1 MKIKFA
7 STKLVFNNANECQ
20 TGRSFVVSLS
30 ELVNGNSYKLVLQ
43 KTKDEGSLSFKLNDS
58 SGQSFVEVD
67 DNTQHY
73 IFEASSS
80 EQSITVFAQFV
91 NLAAF
96 VLIGSLS
103 NVTNPSLEPVE
114 DFITIICD
122 PLALIPSAT
131 PTNTATP
138 TTTPTY
144 TPSLTAS
151 TTVVPDSV
159 AEINVYD
166 KSQNLRLEEKL
177 YKDSKGTQFWA
188 MSDLKGV
195 VQTIPGKDDLYLKKS
210 GENVLFKLE
219 EYTTD
224 DIVEIIAVSVT
235 LDDKSLTHNGAGNV
249 TPTFRLNLG
258 NPTTP
263 LITDSYNVNNKDL
276 VITAKHDGEIT
287 LKVGQEEPSFN
298 ISLDS
303 RIEIKKNNIVID
315 TVDNKVTELNPFTDI
330 SPITISV
337 NKNDTISFNI
347 TNGNSVSSIKL
358 EANYTS
364 DKVGFLINGELNPTL
379 NLKKNSR
386 YNFNINTGQYAFW
399 IQKVAGELNLAQNYD
414 DIIGTANGTITI
426 DVIHS
431 ENIDTLYYAS
441 SPAGSGAYG
450 TINLQNTDFVKIAD
464 YILCPT
470 PTPTPPVTPSTTPTN
485 SPTATITPSNT
496 TTQTPTTTQTTT
508 PNKTPTPTATQT
520 PTVTNTQSVTPTITP
535 SATDVRNVE
544 LYFMSDSIHHVCDLP
559 PDNDAIDPYHKTKS
573 ITVDRFTT
581 DNQIVNNEFEFDCVN
596 GSSFIVQLGN
606 LTVGNRYKFNFSVVH
621 DNESGLFSVQPNQET
636 FIAKEITQNINIISF
651 YSGSSNKILVK
662 FSIENLTTS
671 ITENEFFIFS
681 CSG

>member
-30 ELVNGNSYKLVLQ
+30 ELVSGNSYKLTLQ
-43 KTKDEGSLSFKLNDS
+43 KTKDEGSLSFQLNDS
-58 SGQSFVEVD
+58 SGQSFVVVD
-67 DNTQHY
+67 SNTQHY
-73 IFEASSS
+73 LFEATSS
-80 EQSITVFAQFV
+80 EQSITVFSQFE
-91 NLAAF
+91 NIAAF

-103 NVTNPSLEPVE
+103 NTTNSSLEPVE

-122 PLALIPSAT
+122 PSALLPSAT
-131 PTNTATP
+131 PTATATP

-144 TPSLTAS
+144 TPSITSS

-159 AEINVYD
+159 AEIQVYD
-166 KSQNLRLEEKL
+166 KSQNLRLEEKI
-177 YKDSKGTQFWA
+177 YKDSKGAQFWA
-188 MSDLKGV
+188 LSDLKGIV
-195 VQTIPGKDDLYLKKS
+195 KTIPGKDDLYIKKS

-219 EYTTD
+219 KYTTD
-224 DIVEIIAVSVT
+224 DIVETIAVSVT
-235 LDDKSLTHNGAGNV
+235 LDDKSLTHNSVGQATSV
-249 TPTFRLNLG
+249 ARLNLG
-258 NPTTP
+258 NPSNP
-263 LITDSYNVNNKDL
+263 LITERYDVGNKDL
-276 VITAKHDGEIT
+276 IITAKHDGEIT
-287 LKVGQEEPSFN
+287 LKIGQEEPNFIFSV
-298 ISLDS
+298 DS
-303 RIEIKKNNIVID
+303 RIEIKKNNAVIE
-315 TVDNKVTELNPFTDI
+315 TVDNKVTTLNPFTNI

-337 NKNDTISFNI
+337 NKDDTISFNI
-347 TNGNSVSSIKL
+347 TNGNSSSSIKL
-358 EANYTS
+358 KANYTS
-364 DKVGFLINGELNPTL
+364 DKVGFLIDGELNPTL

-386 YNFNINTGQYAFW
+386 YNFSVNTGQYAFW

-426 DVIHS
+426 DVLHS

-441 SPAGSGAYG
+441 SPAGNGAYG

-485 SPTATITPSNT
+485 SPTATITPSST
-496 TTQTPTTTQTTT
+496 TTQTPTATQTNT
-508 PNKTPTPTATQT
+508 PNKTPVPTATQT
-520 PTVTNTQSVTPTITP
+520 PTVTNTSTVTSTITP

-544 LYFMSDSIHHVCDLP
+544 LYFMSDSIHNVCDLP
-559 PDNDAIDPYHKTKS
+559 PDNDAIDPYHKTKN

-596 GSSFIVQLGN
+596 GSSFIVKLGN

-621 DNESGLFSVQPNQET
+621 GNESGFSVQPNQET
-636 FIAKEITQNINIISF
+636 FIAKEIIQNINIISF

>member
-7 STKLVFNNANECQ
+7 STKLVFNNTNECQ

-30 ELVNGNSYKLVLQ
+30 ELVSGNSYKLTLQ

-58 SGQSFVEVD
+58 SGQSFVVVD

-73 IFEASSS
+73 VFEATSS
-80 EQSITVFAQFV
+80 EQSITIFSQFE
-91 NLAAF
+91 NIAAF

-103 NVTNPSLEPVE
+103 NTTTPSLEPVE

-122 PLALIPSAT
+122 PLAILPSAT

-188 MSDLKGV
+188 MSDLRGV

-219 EYTTD
+219 KYTTD

-263 LITDSYNVNNKDL
+263 LITDSYNVDNKDL

-287 LKVGQEEPSFN
+287 LKIGQEEPSFN
-298 ISLDS
+298 IALDS
-303 RIEIKKNNIVID
+303 RIEIKKNNVVID
-315 TVDNKVTELNPFTDI
+315 TVDSKITELNPFTDI

-364 DKVGFLINGELNPTL
+364 EKVGFLINGELNPTL

-386 YNFNINTGQYAFW
+386 YNFNIDTGQYAFW

-426 DVIHS
+426 DVLHS

-441 SPAGSGAYG
+441 SPSGRGAYG
-450 TINLQNTDFVKIAD
+450 NINLQNTDFVKISD
-464 YILCPT
+464 YVLCPT
-470 PTPTPPVTPSTTPTN
+470 PTPTPPVTPSNTPTN
-485 SPTATITPSNT
+485 SPTATVTPSNT
-496 TTQTPTTTQTTT
+496 TTQTPTATQTST
-508 PNKTPTPTATQT
+508 PNETPTATATQT
-520 PTVTNTQSVTPTITP
+520 PTVTVTQSVTPTFTP
-535 SATDVRNVE
+535 SATDVRNSE
-544 LYFMSDSIHHVCDLP
+544 LYFMSDSIHNVCDLP
-559 PDNDAIDPYHKTKS
+559 PDNDSVDPYHKTKT

-581 DNQIVNNEFEFDCVN
+581 DNEIVNNEFEFDCVN
-596 GSSFIVQLGN
+596 GSSFIVQLGS
-606 LTVGNRYKFNFSVVH
+606 LIVGNRYKFNFSVVH
-621 DNESGLFSVQPNQET
+621 DNEAGLFGVQPNQET
-636 FIAKEITQNINIISF
+636 FIAKETTQNINIISF
-651 YSGSSNKILVK
+651 YSGSSNKILVR

-671 ITENEFFIFS
+671 VTENEFFIFS

>member
-159 AEINVYD
+159 AEINIYD

-219 EYTTD
+219 KYTTD

-263 LITDSYNVNNKDL
+263 LITDSYNVDNKDL
-276 VITAKHDGEIT
+276 IITAKHDGEIT
-287 LKVGQEEPSFN
+287 LKVGQEEPNFN

-386 YNFNINTGQYAFW
+386 YNFNVNTGQYAFW

-414 DIIGTANGTITI
+414 DIIGTASGTITI

-441 SPAGSGAYG
+441 SPSGRGAYG
-450 TINLQNTDFVKIAD
+450 TINLQNTDFVKISD
-464 YILCPT
+464 YVLCPT

-485 SPTATITPSNT
+485 SPTATVTPSNT
-496 TTQTPTTTQTTT
+496 ASQTPTATQTST
-508 PNKTPTPTATQT
+508 PNTTPTPTATQT

-544 LYFMSDSIHHVCDLP
+544 LYFMSDSIHNVCDLP

-621 DNESGLFSVQPNQET
+621 DNESGLFNVQPNQET

>member
-122 PLALIPSAT
+122 PLALVPSAT

-159 AEINVYD
+159 AEISVYD

-219 EYTTD
+219 KYTTD
-224 DIVEIIAVSVT
+224 DIVEVVALSVT

-258 NPTTP
+258 NPTAP
-263 LITDSYNVNNKDL
+263 LITDSYNVDNKDL

-364 DKVGFLINGELNPTL
+364 NKVGFLINGELNPTL

-496 TTQTPTTTQTTT
+496 TTQTPTTTQTRT